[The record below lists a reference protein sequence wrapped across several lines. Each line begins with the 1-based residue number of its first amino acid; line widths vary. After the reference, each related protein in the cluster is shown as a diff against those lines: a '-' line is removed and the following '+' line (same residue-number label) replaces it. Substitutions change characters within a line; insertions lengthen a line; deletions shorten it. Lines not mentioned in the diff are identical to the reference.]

1 MSYVAVSAALPLRYH
16 VLVRRWG
23 RLEKQPLFFSM
34 SDPLL
39 NEFRQDDP
47 EEEIRTIW
55 KDGPFL
61 SQIKLNL

>member
-1 MSYVAVSAALPLRYH
+1 MSYVAVSAVLPLRYH
-16 VLVRRWG
+16 VLAGRWG

-39 NEFRQDDP
+39 NAICYYDP